1 MNINTF
7 KNKIVATKH
16 WLEFLRTPSAKSQL
30 IKHIRTEEREHRLL
44 EAIQGLNQFLK
55 DFHLPLYR
63 SEKCK
68 LCKLADLPE
77 VEKRLLSVLD
87 KQETYGNLIRDAYPE
102 LLKNDAEKTV
112 AKDVDLQAQDLK
124 QALKADLEKVSPQEV
139 IVDNN
144 QHLNCFFCPE
154 CQPQKSEKIIA
165 KSTKDG
171 IKIHSTKC
179 KALKTIALDSLLEA
193 HWKEQEA
200 QTYHF
205 SLKLRFKPRDLTIVD
220 FLQLFTQFNVP
231 LAEMSIKNT
240 ES

>member
-16 WLEFLRTPSAKSQL
+16 WVEFLRTPSAKAQL
-30 IKHIRTEEREHRLL
+30 IKHIRTEEREQRLM
-44 EAIQGLNQFLK
+44 ETIAALNQYLR
-55 DFHLPLYR
+55 DLNLPAYR

-68 LCKLADLPE
+68 ICKLAELLE

-87 KQETYGNLIRDAYPE
+87 KQDTYGNIIREAYPE
-102 LLKNDAEKTV
+102 LLKNQAETTV
-112 AKDVDLQAQDLK
+112 VKDSNLQKENLKEQVKSAQQL
-124 QALKADLEKVSPQEV
+124 SPFSV

-144 QHLNCFFCPE
+144 QHLTCFFCPE
-154 CQPQKSEKIIA
+154 CKPNLGEKIIA

-171 IKIHSTKC
+171 IKIHSTAC
-179 KALKTIALDSLLEA
+179 KALKTISLDSLLEA
-193 HWKEQEA
+193 HWKDQESTSYQFA
-200 QTYHF
+200 
-205 SLKLRFKPRDLTIVD
+205 LKMRFRPNELSIVD

-231 LAEMSIKNT
+231 LMEMSIKNT